1 MKIIIALATLL
12 TVSFT
17 AEAQGILLTSGQS
30 MDYVFSSLSPAG
42 PLPDGSTELYEA
54 LVGWADGTFLTG
66 SSVTLSLFETSTSET
81 PFRTG
86 DLFGYTP
93 PPPQPGDLTVSS
105 NGEGLL
111 GLADVNNPAW
121 QDLQGV
127 VRLTVTS
134 GSIEVTQLGCQ
145 TVVDGIVYGG
155 STSVPEPGTSALL
168 VMIFTLAII
177 IKIRRTPDTSLES
190 TSVGAGSFTA
200 QFTSRVRCGSVFG
213 R

>member
-1 MKIIIALATLL
+1 MKMIIALATLL

-17 AEAQGILLTSGQS
+17 AEAQGVLLTSGQS
-30 MDYVFSSLSPAG
+30 VDYVFSSLSPAG
-42 PLPDGSTELYEA
+42 PLADGSTELYEA
-54 LVGWADGTFLTG
+54 LVGWADGTFLSG

-86 DLFGYTP
+86 EILGYTP

-105 NGEGLL
+105 NGEGFL
-111 GLADVNNPAW
+111 GLAGVNDPAW

-145 TVVDGIVYGG
+145 TVVAGIIYGG
-155 STSVPEPGTSALL
+155 SIAPVPEPGTSSLLALA
-168 VMIFTLAII
+168 FTLAII
-177 IKIRRTPDTSLES
+177 ARTRRTFNPSLEP
-190 TSVGAGSFTA
+190 SFTFPA
-200 QFTSRVRCGSVFG
+200 PVTFNMSQLAHVDSY
-213 R
+213 